1 MAAPGDRA
9 VAVTAEV
16 GLEAVMVAEARA
28 GAMVEAATAA
38 VTAEVGLEAGTVA
51 EAKVV
56 AVTVAEAR
64 VVAALWVVAEKVAVA
79 KAEVAKA
86 AAQERRGCGGLTY
99 IEGSHHRS
107 LRGYGSHEWDR
118 KWYSPAPRLRKA
130 IGHYTES
137 LEDRHRTKSAHQPMR
152 PCDWS
157 MWRAA

>member
-1 MAAPGDRA
+1 MLVARAAGGLRQGERKRREA
-9 VAVTAEV
+9 VAVAV
-16 GLEAVMVAEARA
+16 AGAEAVAVA
-28 GAMVEAATAA
+28 GAGAVGVAAVVVVEA
-38 VTAEVGLEAGTVA
+38 V
-51 EAKVV
+51 VV
-56 AVTVAEAR
+56 AGEGAEAR
-64 VVAALWVVAEKVAVA
+64 VEAAPGVEAEKVAVA

-130 IGHYTES
+130 TGHYTES

>member
-38 VTAEVGLEAGTVA
+38 VTAEAGLEAVTVA
-51 EAKVV
+51 VARVV

-86 AAQERRGCGGLTY
+86 AAQERRGCRGLTY

-107 LRGYGSHEWDR
+107 LR
-118 KWYSPAPRLRKA
+118 
-130 IGHYTES
+130 
-137 LEDRHRTKSAHQPMR
+137 
-152 PCDWS
+152 
-157 MWRAA
+157 